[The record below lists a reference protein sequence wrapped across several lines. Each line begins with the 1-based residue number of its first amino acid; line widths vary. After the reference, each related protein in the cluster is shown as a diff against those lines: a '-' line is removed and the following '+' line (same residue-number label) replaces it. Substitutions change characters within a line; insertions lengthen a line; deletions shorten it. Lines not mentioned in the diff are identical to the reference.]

1 MKQQD
6 KEQGRKIIRGWR
18 ALAAAMALGVGAV
31 LGGGIVPAEAA
42 PAGIAQDAQ
51 ASVHETGSLHGYV
64 YTHGS
69 ERGMKI
75 ASAPDASAGG
85 VSWDLAAPRH
95 KFHDKPADVWLI
107 AAGYDIEQLGDE
119 AAEAWYRT
127 GEPPAGTPIYH
138 TKTDKEGKYAFEGL
152 PAGTYFL
159 VIIDSYGRDAAQ
171 NLTELDAK
179 QQLFAR
185 LPSVEEFEMYLVGS
199 RSCLVQKAV
208 LKPGETLEIK
218 PGVL

>member
-18 ALAAAMALGVGAV
+18 ALAAAMALGAGAV

-42 PAGIAQDAQ
+42 AAGIAQDAQ
-51 ASVHETGSLHGYV
+51 ASRHETGSLHGYV

-107 AAGYDIEQLGDE
+107 AAGYDI
-119 AAEAWYRT
+119 
-127 GEPPAGTPIYH
+127 
-138 TKTDKEGKYAFEGL
+138 
-152 PAGTYFL
+152 
-159 VIIDSYGRDAAQ
+159 
-171 NLTELDAK
+171 
-179 QQLFAR
+179 
-185 LPSVEEFEMYLVGS
+185 
-199 RSCLVQKAV
+199 
-208 LKPGETLEIK
+208 
-218 PGVL
+218 